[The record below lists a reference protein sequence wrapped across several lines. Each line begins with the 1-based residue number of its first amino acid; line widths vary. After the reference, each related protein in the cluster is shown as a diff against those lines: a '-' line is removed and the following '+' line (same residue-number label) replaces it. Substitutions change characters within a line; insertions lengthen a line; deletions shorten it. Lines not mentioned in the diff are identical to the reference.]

1 MQVTIEKLSPV
12 LLEFQVEVPATQVRT
27 EVDKAYT
34 ALQKTARIRGFRQG
48 KAPRHVLVHLYGDR
62 VHADVAQRLVDST
75 LNRALADR
83 NVQPLSR
90 PAIAQNEL
98 RPDDAFS
105 YKARFEVR
113 PEIERVKW
121 EGFEVKRPSIVP
133 TSDMVDAEI
142 SKLRREHST
151 LQAPDPE
158 RPAKVGDVVRM
169 GFALEVGGAVH
180 GAADQEIETELGTGE
195 VFADIDRALVAMS
208 TGEQKDVPVDFPDR
222 HSNADLRG
230 KSGVFH
236 ITVKEIKERV
246 FPEVDD
252 EFAKDCGQDDLAA
265 LRESLRGKLEKELKD
280 KATDAVAEAL
290 IFELCKANTIQVPS
304 ALIEQQAA
312 ATEQELTA
320 AARRQGQ
327 RFEINNDVRAR
338 LAADA
343 EMKVRAGLLMAEIA
357 KEKSVRVTPE
367 DIEKGYAELAEQ
379 TGKNIAKVKAEYRDA
394 KKQELL
400 VGMIVQD
407 KVLDLMEAA
416 AKITDA

>member
-27 EVDKAYT
+27 EVDKAFS
-34 ALQKTARIRGFRQG
+34 ALQKTARVRGFRPG
-48 KAPRHVLVHLYGDR
+48 KVPRDVLAHLYGDR
-62 VHADVAQRLVDST
+62 IHADVAQRLVDST

-98 RPDDAFS
+98 RADDAFS

-113 PEIERVKW
+113 PEIEQVKW
-121 EGFEVKRPSIVP
+121 EGFEVKRPSTLP
-133 TSDMVDAEI
+133 TADMIDAEI
-142 SKLRREHST
+142 AKLRREHST

-169 GFALEVGGAVH
+169 AFTLEVGGTVH
-180 GAADQEIETELGTGE
+180 GAPDQEIETELGTGE
-195 VFADIDRALVAMS
+195 VFAEIDRALVAMS
-208 TGEQKDVPVDFPDR
+208 TGEHKDVPVDFPDR
-222 HSNADLRG
+222 HNNPDLRG
-230 KSGVFH
+230 KTAVFH
-236 ITVKEIKERV
+236 ITVKEIKERS
-246 FPEVDD
+246 FPEVDN

-265 LRESLRGKLEKELKD
+265 LRESLRAKLEKELKD

-290 IFELCKANTIQVPS
+290 IFELCKANPIQVPS
-304 ALIEQQAA
+304 SLIEQQAA

-320 AARRQGQ
+320 SARRQGQ
-327 RFEINNDVRAR
+327 RFEINNDIRAR
-338 LAADA
+338 LSVDA

-357 KEKSVRVTPE
+357 KAKSVRVTPE

-400 VGMIVQD
+400 IGMIVQD

-416 AKITDA
+416 SNITDA